1 MSLRSRGRTAA
12 FLATLL
18 VAPLLAATAATPTAA
33 APSAPARQAGAAS
46 LAVSPA
52 AYVGGQRIT
61 FSGDLGVRGIRRIK
75 LQLNL
80 SRPGDPW
87 NDVNG
92 FKPRRTRADGTFR
105 FRYLAP
111 AMFGMQMRVVSGEI
125 ATPAVEFHALSQ
137 DLVVDVLPEMEGLDV
152 GQVVAEAPFSLA
164 VDTTPEG
171 GSDLARRT
179 DLPPPAFPG
188 RELTLQRR
196 RTDGTWA
203 DVPTGPVVTDA
214 RGEARFEGL
223 ELLGSTG
230 TMVYRVVQE
239 AWTGDRS
246 RIGWFPSFP
255 VYVDVLLPGEVPA
268 ARREARSAPAS
279 RDVSVAG
286 TSQEAGTLLT
296 VARDVASRTAAERY
310 QWRPSLW
317 DFGWTYGESL
327 TDRPSRGEDRVGHWV
342 EWSDGSGRSA
352 KHNGGLMLDSQRQNK
367 DGLGQSFGT
376 TMVTMQGNPR
386 ARGRWEVRLRMK
398 STEDA
403 HRDLP
408 VLIELVPED
417 ADPSCRATGIT
428 IAEASPHERGITI
441 GVRNEQGEEWT
452 RTEPGVSVNGT
463 SHALAVEV
471 TGSHVSWFLEGELI
485 GTVTSKSAI
494 PDVPLTLRLSLQ
506 GGGPLQQ
513 VDRTQAIFDWMRGY
527 GLDRGRT
534 VSGGPALTRGSHDL
548 YC

>member
-1 MSLRSRGRTAA
+1 MSSRSRGRTAA
-12 FLATLL
+12 SLATLL
-18 VAPLLAATAATPTAA
+18 VAPLLVATAAATPTAA
-33 APSAPARQAGAAS
+33 APTVTTLEASGAS

-52 AYVGGQRIT
+52 AYIGGQRIT
-61 FSGDLGVRGIRRIK
+61 FSGDLGVSGERRIK

-92 FKPRRTRADGTFR
+92 FKPRRTRADGSFS

-111 AMFGMQMRVVSGEI
+111 AMFGMQMRVVSGKI

-137 DLVVDVLPEMEGLDV
+137 DLVVEVRPDITGLAE
-152 GQVVAEAPFSLA
+152 GQVVADEPFALQ
-164 VDTTPEG
+164 VDTTPES

-196 RTDGTWA
+196 RADGTWA
-203 DVPTGPVVTDA
+203 DVPTDPVATDGRGLASFDGLVLPGSAVT
-214 RGEARFEGL
+214 
-223 ELLGSTG
+223 T
-230 TMVYRVVQE
+230 VYRVVQE
-239 AWTGDRS
+239 AWTEGKS
-246 RIGWFPSFP
+246 KIGWYPSFP
-255 VYVDVLLPGEVPA
+255 VYVDTLLPGEVRA
-268 ARREARSAPAS
+268 ARREALSAPAS
-279 RDVSVAG
+279 DDVVVG
-286 TSQEAGTLLT
+286 VGQEAGTLLT
-296 VARDVASRTAAERY
+296 VARDVASTTAAERY

-398 STEDA
+398 STEDL

-417 ADPSCRATGIT
+417 AGPSCRATGIT
-428 IAEASPHERGITI
+428 IAEASPHDRGITF
-441 GVRNEQGEEWT
+441 GVRNEQGGEWT
-452 RTEPGVSVNGT
+452 RTESGVSVNGT
-463 SHALAVEV
+463 SHAVAVEV
-471 TGSHVSWFLEGELI
+471 TGSHISWFLEGRLI
-485 GTVTSKSAI
+485 GTVTAKEAI

-506 GGGPLQQ
+506 GGDEHQQ

-534 VSGGPALTRGSHDL
+534 VTGGPALTRGTHEL